1 MKKIFLCLLCG
12 IMLLGITGC
21 GNNVSKDTES
31 NNSSNNTIEE
41 TSIIGTWKGTLF
53 ADSSAGHTEYEE
65 TYTFNEDGTYI
76 YSTTTYPEDR
86 TSNYEFDG
94 KQLTLCEFGNAK
106 DMSITWTVEFNK
118 DGYDLVWVNPE
129 DEDYIFRGNRTE

>member
-1 MKKIFLCLLCG
+1 MKKIFLYLLCG
-12 IMLLGITGC
+12 VMLFSITGC

-41 TSIIGTWKGTLF
+41 TSIIGTWKGILF

-76 YSTTTYPEDR
+76 YLTTTYPEDR

-94 KQLTLCEFGNAK
+94 KQLTLWQFGNAK
-106 DMSITWTVEFNK
+106 DTSTTWTVEFNK
-118 DGYDLVWVNPE
+118 DGYDLVWVNTE

>member
-1 MKKIFLCLLCG
+1 MKKIFLYLLCG
-12 IMLLGITGC
+12 VMLFSITGC

-41 TSIIGTWKGTLF
+41 TSIIGTWKGILF

-94 KQLTLCEFGNAK
+94 KQLTLWQFGNAK
-106 DMSITWTVEFNK
+106 DTSITWTVEFNK
-118 DGYDLVWVNPE
+118 DGYDLVWVNTE